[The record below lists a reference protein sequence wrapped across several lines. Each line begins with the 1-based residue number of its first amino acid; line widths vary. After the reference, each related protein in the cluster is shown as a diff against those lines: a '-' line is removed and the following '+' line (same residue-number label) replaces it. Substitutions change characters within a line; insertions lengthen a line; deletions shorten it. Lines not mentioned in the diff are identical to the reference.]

1 MVSYPFGDGYTG
13 QLGGPNMV
21 ELATDLTVREVA
33 RAAETVLG
41 RPVHVTPDTDIA
53 RDLAVDS
60 LALMNIVMEL
70 EDRFDLSIPLDRL
83 ATVQTVGDL
92 SDLINKL
99 RVRA

>member
-1 MVSYPFGDGYTG
+1 MG
-13 QLGGPNMV
+13 
-21 ELATDLTVREVA
+21 ELVTDLTVREIA

-41 RPVHVTPDTDIA
+41 RPVRITDDTDIA

-83 ATVQTVGDL
+83 AVVQTIGDL
-92 SDLINKL
+92 SGLVNEL
-99 RVRA
+99 RVKA